1 MISSVKNKFIFRY
14 LYIGMNDVM
23 MKGFRSLI
31 NSVLT
36 TMISI
41 LGFIMPVL
49 GQNREH
55 DIVGGVSCPADKLGI
70 ISPLIALAGL
80 IIVASVVI
88 AKRIRKK

>member
-1 MISSVKNKFIFRY
+1 MV
-14 LYIGMNDVM
+14 L
-23 MKGFRSLI
+23 
-31 NSVLT
+31 NSVFT

-41 LGFIMPVL
+41 LGFIIPVL
-49 GQNREH
+49 AQNKEH

-88 AKRIRKK
+88 IKRIRKK

>member
-1 MISSVKNKFIFRY
+1 MKEFSRLLDSVF
-14 LYIGMNDVM
+14 
-23 MKGFRSLI
+23 
-31 NSVLT
+31 T
-36 TMISI
+36 TMIST

-80 IIVASVVI
+80 IIVTSVVI
-88 AKRIRKK
+88 IKRIRKK

>member
-1 MISSVKNKFIFRY
+1 
-14 LYIGMNDVM
+14 MNDAI
-23 MKGFRSLI
+23 MKEFSRLLD
-31 NSVLT
+31 SVFT
-36 TMISI
+36 TMIST

-80 IIVASVVI
+80 IIVTSVVI
-88 AKRIRKK
+88 IKRIRKK

>member
-1 MISSVKNKFIFRY
+1 
-14 LYIGMNDVM
+14 
-23 MKGFRSLI
+23 MKGFGRLLS
-31 NSVLT
+31 SVLT
-36 TMISI
+36 AMISI

-55 DIVGGVSCPADKLGI
+55 DVVGGVSCPADKLGI

-88 AKRIRKK
+88 IKRILKK